1 MHIPQ
6 YTRQRQERQ
15 TGFSLVEML
24 VVVVIIG
31 ILGAVALPRLSTLRD
46 RSNLKAAMT
55 RFTRGAMAAR
65 QSAIQRS
72 KNAYFKTNG
81 SIIWVTLDTTGNNT
95 DSVIVT
101 SAVSLID
108 MSEVSV
114 TSPPGLTTIKY
125 DPRGMA
131 TQSAK
136 TSFVFRHSSGEI
148 DSLCVSKLGN
158 TIRETCP

>member
-6 YTRQRQERQ
+6 YTSQRQERQ

-31 ILGAVALPRLSTLRD
+31 ILGAVALPRISTLRD

-101 SAVSLID
+101 SAASLID
-108 MSEVSV
+108 MSEVTV
-114 TSPPGLTTIKY
+114 TSPLGLTTIKY

-136 TSFVFRHSSGEI
+136 TSFIFRHSSGEV

>member
-6 YTRQRQERQ
+6 YTSQRQERQ

-31 ILGAVALPRLSTLRD
+31 ILGAVALPRISTLRD
-46 RSNLKAAMT
+46 RSNLNAAMT
-55 RFTRGAMAAR
+55 RFSRGVMAAR

-81 SIIWVTLDTTGNNT
+81 SEVWVTLDTTGNNT

-108 MSEVSV
+108 MSEVTL

-136 TSFVFRHSSGEI
+136 TSFIFRHSSGTI